1 MIALFKYFLLTFLI
15 IIYTGCKKVNDNE
28 DKKME
33 EKNLVSR
40 LSEINIMEKAKIDSL
55 SEEIKTRSQKDV
67 FELIKILHSGKEED
81 SKKAS
86 LVLISIGDLSITP
99 LIESLDS
106 NNADNYVWETDI
118 ALSLHLQNRNKLS
131 KIINSMFLDKRL
143 LKGPELKG
151 VVEEKPIPRRV
162 CDEAYLML
170 RKLLAY
176 KEDEETL
183 MTNERMFLSLSNEE
197 KDKEIDRLKSSEE
210 WVSLSEKMMNEGE
223 F

>member
-40 LSEINIMEKAKIDSL
+40 LSEINIMENAKIDSL

-176 KEDEETL
+176 KEDEEAL

>member
-15 IIYTGCKKVNDNE
+15 FIYTSCEKVNDNE

-40 LSEINIMEKAKIDSL
+40 LSEIKIMENAKLDSL

-67 FELIKILHSGKEED
+67 FELIKILRSGKEED

-86 LVLISIGDLSITP
+86 MVLISIGNLSITP

-176 KEDEETL
+176 KEDEEAL